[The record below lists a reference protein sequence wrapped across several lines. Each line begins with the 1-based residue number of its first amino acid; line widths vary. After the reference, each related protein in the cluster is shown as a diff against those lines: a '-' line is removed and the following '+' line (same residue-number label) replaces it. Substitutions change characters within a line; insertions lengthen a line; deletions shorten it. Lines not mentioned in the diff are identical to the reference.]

1 MGLGNCVTWMVFES
15 RDTPARHTLLAGVSM
30 DSINSQVGWGG
41 VGSLGS
47 LLAAGDSVGFLVLH
61 FEGVCV
67 GWGAFLFE
75 PLVLLVGVIPINS
88 FSLGSRLLSTHMQ
101 STTLQVG
108 QETLVSRSGIM
119 SFLVIGKFVVVV
131 LIVNFWLS

>member
-1 MGLGNCVTWMVFES
+1 MVCES
-15 RDTPARHTLLAGVSM
+15 RDTTARHTFLAGVSM

-75 PLVLLVGVIPINS
+75 PLVLLGGVIPIKS

-101 STTLQVG
+101 STTPHIG
-108 QETLVSRSGIM
+108 QETLVFSSVPRSGIL
-119 SFLVIGKFVVVV
+119 SFLVMGKFVVVV
-131 LIVNFWLS
+131 LVVIFWLS

>member
-1 MGLGNCVTWMVFES
+1 MVCES
-15 RDTPARHTLLAGVSM
+15 RDTTARHTLLAGVSM

-61 FEGVCV
+61 SEGICV

-101 STTLQVG
+101 STTPQIG
-108 QETLVSRSGIM
+108 QETLVFSSVPRSGIL
-119 SFLVIGKFVVVV
+119 SFLVMGKFVVVV
-131 LIVNFWLS
+131 LIVIFWLL

>member
-1 MGLGNCVTWMVFES
+1 MVCES
-15 RDTPARHTLLAGVSM
+15 RDTTARHTLLAGVSM

-61 FEGVCV
+61 SEGICV

-75 PLVLLVGVIPINS
+75 PLVLLGGVIPIKS

-101 STTLQVG
+101 GTTPQIG
-108 QETLVSRSGIM
+108 QETLVFSSVPRSGIL
-119 SFLVIGKFVVVV
+119 SFLVMGKFVVVV
-131 LIVNFWLS
+131 LIVIFWLS